1 MNRKT
6 PVFLTRNDTVVLL
19 KKIIG
24 QDLRSLA
31 AKYGVMVFKNGKPNK
46 GWAGHT
52 LEHYLGLG
60 LSSIQ
65 APNGEYWELKTVPLR
80 KIGSSYVPKET
91 MAITMINAKDVLSK
105 DFEHSHL
112 FYKLRSLIVCGRLFE
127 SKEEKHSILLSVG
140 TFDLVDKKIKKQ
152 VKKDYDLARKI
163 IKHQGFHALTG
174 KIGIL
179 VQPRTKGA
187 GHGSTTRAFYART
200 GFVKQ
205 ILNL

>member
-1 MNRKT
+1 MNRKK
-6 PVFLTRNDTVVLL
+6 PVLLTRNDAVALL

-24 QDLRSLA
+24 KDLRNLA
-31 AKYGVMVFKNGKPNK
+31 TKYGVTVFKNGKPNK

-80 KIGSSYVPKET
+80 KSRNNYVPKET
-91 MAITMINAKDVLSK
+91 MAITMINAKDVLSR

-112 FYKLRSLIVCGRLFE
+112 FYKLRSLIICGRLFE
-127 SKEEKHSILLSVG
+127 SKEEKHSILVSVG
-140 TFDLVDKKIKKQ
+140 TFDLVDKKVKEQIKE
-152 VKKDYDLARKI
+152 DYELARKI
-163 IKHQGFHALTG
+163 IKLRGFDALTG
-174 KIGIL
+174 KMGVL

-187 GHGSTTRAFYART
+187 GHGSTSRAFYTRT

>member
-1 MNRKT
+1 MNRKNS
-6 PVFLTRNDTVVLL
+6 VFLTRDDAVALL

-24 QDLRSLA
+24 QDLHNLA
-31 AKYGVMVFKNGKPNK
+31 EKYGVTIFKNSKPNK

-65 APNGEYWELKTVPLR
+65 APNGEYWELKTVPLNKSR
-80 KIGSSYVPKET
+80 NSYTPKET

-112 FYKLRSLIVCGRLFE
+112 FYKLRSLIICGRLFE
-127 SKEEKHSILLSVG
+127 SREEKHSILLSVG
-140 TFDLVDKKIKKQ
+140 TFDLVAKKIKER
-152 VKKDYDLARKI
+152 VKKDYDLVRKT
-163 IKHQGFHALTG
+163 IKLQGFNALTG
-174 KIGIL
+174 KMGVL